1 MSHVANVMLSVEP
14 DDRPLAEELSRW
26 LESDAPLRGRDG
38 RTGWV
43 GALRETTGA
52 DTRWGGG
59 KFPECDVY
67 AGALNH
73 ADLAALVA
81 RVEQLPWQQPG
92 FVQLMV
98 MDQEEAHFRVWMFHG
113 PRLRLLTP
121 AGREQEYWP
130 GTGPAD
136 VHLRLALAT
145 DAGLLRDLLTAG
157 AGGAPDTPDNSED
170 NSDGADSRQVAR
182 RADGWPRP
190 GDFGLVALSTTE
202 ESGWQPVP
210 IGAAW
215 FRHTGEQSGDR
226 PGGGE
231 QTGEQVGE
239 QVGATAELTV
249 VLVPAHRGR
258 GVGAQLLGPLL
269 RAARAEG
276 VGRLTARVPPTAPAG
291 TRAWLRRHGGF
302 RDLPDGAG
310 RLGLDLS

>member
-73 ADLAALVA
+73 ADLAALIA

-98 MDQEEAHFRVWMFHG
+98 MDQEEVYFRVWMFHG

-136 VHLRLALAT
+136 VHLRLALTT

-157 AGGAPDTPDNSED
+157 AGGAPDNSD

-215 FRHTGEQSGDR
+215 FRHTGEQSGGR
-226 PGGGE
+226 PGGDGND
-231 QTGEQVGE
+231 GEQVGS
-239 QVGATAELTV
+239 TAELTV

-276 VGRLTARVPPTAPAG
+276 VGRLTARVPSTAPAG

-310 RLGLDLS
+310 QLGLDLS